1 MGIVILTK
9 EQYNDMVMRIEEI
22 KTLII
27 QNSKENKDC
36 FIHKEEL
43 HQLLNIGKRK
53 RGTWK
58 AVNIFILIFKIII
71 DLWFKK

>member
-36 FIHKEEL
+36 FIHKKEL
-43 HQLLNIGKRK
+43 RQLLNIGKRK

-58 AVNIFILIFKIII
+58 VVNIFILVFKIVI
-71 DLWFKK
+71 DLWF